1 MPSLGADMA
10 SGKLLEWHVKPGE
23 KVKRGQVIAVAGTEK
38 GDIDVEVF
46 EDGIVGDLLIPIG
59 SEIPV
64 GAVLAYIGGEEVL
77 ARPAKVAEKVLA
89 VAGPGEPVAMA
100 VRPAVEAA
108 AALPG
113 GNGHRLSV
121 SPLAR
126 KLAADLG
133 VDLSKVHG
141 TGPGG

>member
-1 MPSLGADMA
+1 MSEFKMPSLGADMA

-46 EDGIVGDLLIPIG
+46 EDGIIGDLLIPIG

-77 ARPAKVAEKVLA
+77 ARPAKVAEQVLA

-100 VRPAVEAA
+100 VRPGR
-108 AALPG
+108 G
-113 GNGHRLSV
+113 GGPRGARGQRP
-121 SPLAR
+121 SPAR
-126 KLAADLG
+126 IAHWRA
-133 VDLSKVHG
+133 SW
-141 TGPGG
+141 PPIWASI